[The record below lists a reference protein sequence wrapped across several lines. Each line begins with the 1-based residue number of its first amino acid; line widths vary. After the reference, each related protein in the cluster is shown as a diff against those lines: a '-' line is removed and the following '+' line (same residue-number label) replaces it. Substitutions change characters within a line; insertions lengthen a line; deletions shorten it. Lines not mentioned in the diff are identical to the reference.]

1 MAKLTKNP
9 LKNKIVGLYL
19 APGEQG
25 ANWPARPLAPAVVA
39 GADAFFPFVSGV
51 LGPAGAD
58 VLDPDGAA
66 FPDVAGPVDA
76 ALPDVVDPAG
86 VAFPGAAYLAAA
98 DADGAACLDAAFPDV
113 AGPVDAVFPDVVD
126 PGGVVLA
133 AAFDGAAGPLGVV
146 LAVALLDVV
155 EPHGAVVHA
164 AYLDDAALAGAADQ
178 ECAAD
183 QKCAALVVGPDS
195 VGPSVLDQ
203 DALHRGVWHQ
213 GTWHR
218 GVWGRAVF
226 VRAVPVLY
234 GAVRDGLFPAPTA
247 CAGLLP
253 ASSVPFPFFPRP
265 GVHAPA
271 ANVRFAQPVVR
282 APAYAPV
289 HGYSDPT
296 ALACKRHNRC
306 NSGRYDNKA
315 SENKDL
321 ECNPTLK
328 PVLPTKIRQL

>member
-9 LKNKIVGLYL
+9 LKNKIVGRYL

-58 VLDPDGAA
+58 VLDPDG
-66 FPDVAGPVDA
+66 
-76 ALPDVVDPAG
+76 
-86 VAFPGAAYLAAA
+86 
-98 DADGAACLDAAFPDV
+98 AAFPDV

-213 GTWHR
+213 GTWHRGTWHR

-328 PVLPTKIRQL
+328 PVLPTKTRQL